1 MGKSAAQ
8 VTTIGACAAVLP
20 GYSMGS
26 AMKHDPEGTHQVILS
41 RHLTLGQAYAYE
53 PLDEFR
59 LTPGGRDATR
69 YEVKPGDLLFM
80 SRGTRNLAWEIG
92 RVPEPSLAPVSFY
105 IVRPGPGVTPG
116 YLAWYLNHPRTQAA
130 IGQIRTGA
138 GTPIVQRA
146 AFTELPMTL
155 PPPEVQRTIAALDGL
170 VAAERKL
177 LAHRVDATTR
187 LNQYRNEL
195 ILQNLAGGES
205 KDHG

>member
-26 AMKHDPEGTHQVILS
+26 AMEHDPEGTHQVILS
-41 RHLTLGQAYAYE
+41 RHLTLGQAYAYD

-92 RVPEPSLAPVSFY
+92 QVAEPSLATVSFY
-105 IVRPGPGVTPG
+105 ILRPGTGVLPG
-116 YLAWYLNHPRTQAA
+116 YLAWYLNHHQTQAA

-138 GTPIVQRA
+138 GTPIVQRV
-146 AFTELPMTL
+146 AFTELAVTL
-155 PPPEVQRTIAALDGL
+155 PPTEVQRAIATVDGL
-170 VAAERKL
+170 MAAERKL
-177 LAHRVDATTR
+177 RARRAQVANR
-187 LNQYRNEL
+187 LNQHRNEL
-195 ILQNLAGGES
+195 ILRNLAGGRS